1 MQRIA
6 KNTQATRRLLR
17 RLQASPMLRRYSQS
31 FTMATGLHLSLHA
44 NDASLPAEDNDLRPL
59 FCRLVHSQQNP
70 CRFCIEESRRSAV
83 DACRGVVTSN
93 CFAMM
98 QESSVPIVVHDEVVG
113 FLKTGGV
120 FARKPQ
126 LRDFTKVWACLRET
140 GWKEARRHQI
150 EQAWMATQ
158 VIGPARYGGVV
169 GLLHM
174 FGEQLAAY
182 ANGLA
187 LNESKDEPESITN
200 ARRYIRKNLANVIS
214 LGDVSNWVN
223 LSEYHFCRLF
233 KSVTGWSFV
242 EFVQRSRIHWAKQ
255 ELIDDS
261 EAPISEV
268 ARKVGFRSISQF
280 NRSFAKISGESPRDF
295 RRRLNRQLG
304 GMHAQS
310 AP

>member
-6 KNTQATRRLLR
+6 KNNQATRRLLR
-17 RLQASPMLRRYSQS
+17 RLQASPMLRRYSRS

-44 NDASLPAEDNDLRPL
+44 NDASLPPEENDLRPK
-59 FCRLVHSQQNP
+59 FCRLIHTRQTP
-70 CRFCIEESRRSAV
+70 CRFCVEESQRSAV
-83 DACRGVVTSN
+83 LACSGVVTSN
-93 CFAMM
+93 CFAQM
-98 QESSVPIVVHDEVVG
+98 QESAVPIVVHDEVVG

-126 LRDFTKVWACLRET
+126 LRDFTAVWACLRES
-140 GWKEARRHQI
+140 GWKEASRHQI
-150 EQAWMATQ
+150 EQAWLATQ
-158 VIGPARYGGVV
+158 VIGPARYDGVV

-182 ANGLA
+182 AGGLA
-187 LNESKDEPESITN
+187 LNESRDEPEAIAN

-233 KSVTGWSFV
+233 KSVTGWGFV
-242 EFVQRSRIHWAKQ
+242 EFVQRSRVHWAKQ

-261 EAPISEV
+261 ETPIAEV

-295 RRRLNRQLG
+295 RRRLNQQLG
-304 GMHAQS
+304 GMHTQS
-310 AP
+310 SP